1 MVMALGCA
9 TPSLALEDGKGSP
22 WDAMMGII
30 GVGTDK
36 DEDTIVYR
44 DRAPLVVPPKTE
56 LTRPLPPP
64 AQRTAA
70 WPTDQEQIRAKK
82 RLEERNRRVREEPTA
97 AELKN
102 TGRISPAEARERAA
116 AQSACDMDLSSRNAC
131 STDVYWARLRNE
143 TLGDTGKKKNGSLQ
157 AGVEPDREYLTQP
170 PKGYMAPKK
179 NVAATFE
186 PRKIEE
192 EDVRTFF
199 LQKPKTED

>member
-1 MVMALGCA
+1 MVVALGCA
-9 TPSLALEDGKGSP
+9 TPSFALDDGKGSP

-30 GVGTDK
+30 GVNPDK
-36 DEDTIVYR
+36 DEDTIIYR
-44 DRAPLVVPPKTE
+44 DRAPLVVPPKTD
-56 LTRPLPPP
+56 LARPLPPP

-82 RLEERNRRVREEPTA
+82 RLEERTRRVRDEPTA
-97 AELKN
+97 GELKN
-102 TGRISPAEARERAA
+102 TGRISAADARERAN
-116 AQSACDMDLSSRNAC
+116 AQKACDMDLSSLNAC
-131 STDVYWARLRNE
+131 SVDVYWARLRNE
-143 TLGDTGKKKNGSLQ
+143 SLGDTGKNKRELQ
-157 AGVEPDREYLTQP
+157 AGVEPNREYLTQP

-179 NVAATFE
+179 NVAASFE